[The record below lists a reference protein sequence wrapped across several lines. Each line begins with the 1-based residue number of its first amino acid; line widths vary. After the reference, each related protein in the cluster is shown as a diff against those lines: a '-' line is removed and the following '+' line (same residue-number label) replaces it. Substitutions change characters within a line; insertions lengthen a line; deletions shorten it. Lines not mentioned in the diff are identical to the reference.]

1 MQPRVLNTL
10 PVVSIDVEFPDLEKN
25 DVLWPVNSPWQN
37 AEKEGVLGIIVTAAV
52 RKGNWHPVPAQT
64 FGDLLKESPWR
75 LFSENV
81 NNAVW
86 AMVEE
91 GLIEIIRVQDAD
103 YLVPTL
109 GLAQALAQCDLRAA
123 PAIRT

>member
-64 FGDLLKESPWR
+64 FDDLLKESPWR